1 MKKYFKPVIRLIEI
15 ESITLLSGSDSSGS
29 ATNGGFTPGDE
40 SGSIGV
46 IKNDPHHGGE
56 DEL

>member
-15 ESITLLSGSDSSGS
+15 ETFTLLSGSDSSGY
-29 ATNGGFTPGDE
+29 ATNGGFTPGDKN
-40 SGSIGV
+40 GGIGV
-46 IKNDPHHGGE
+46 VKNDPHHGGE

>member
-15 ESITLLSGSDSSGS
+15 ETFTLLSGGGS

-40 SGSIGV
+40 SGGNGV

>member
-15 ESITLLSGSDSSGS
+15 ETFTLLSGSDSSGS
-29 ATNGGFTPGDE
+29 ATNGSFTPGDE
-40 SGSIGV
+40 SGGIGV
-46 IKNDPHHGGE
+46 IKDDPHHGGE

>member
-1 MKKYFKPVIRLIEI
+1 MKKYNRPTIQLVEI
-15 ESITLLSGSDSSGS
+15 ETFTLLSGSNSSGS
-29 ATNGGFTPGDE
+29 ATNGGFTPGDAN
-40 SGSIGV
+40 GGIGV

>member
-1 MKKYFKPVIRLIEI
+1 MKKYNRPTIQLVEI
-15 ESITLLSGSDSSGS
+15 ETFTLLSGSGS

-40 SGSIGV
+40 SGSNGV

>member
-1 MKKYFKPVIRLIEI
+1 MKKYFKPVIQLIEI
-15 ESITLLSGSDSSGS
+15 ESITILSGSGS